1 MARVAQRDWSIDVP
15 GWAQTLGVSKEA
27 IEIYASSDVIDL
39 HVDTF
44 IWTRVFGYDL
54 RRRHS
59 LGLFGRHFYGHTDFP
74 RILEAGLTGA
84 TWIITTNP
92 FKPPRMRRNAFFEN
106 LEHIKAIF
114 AEVPEQFAL
123 VRSRAEYDAAR
134 AAGKHGA
141 FLGIQGGNCLSYDLA
156 DLDRIP
162 GVGPTCDILRVT
174 VVHLTSS
181 TLGETNSP
189 SGRYLHPRVAGLTD
203 LGREYVRRLN
213 EKKIFVDLA
222 HIGRRAF
229 FDAVAVHDKSQPLM
243 VTHTGISGV
252 YDVWRNINDEQIK
265 AVADTG
271 GTVGIM
277 FHTEFLGPRRHV
289 STETIVD
296 HIEHVIT
303 VAGEDFVSI
312 GTDYDGAISPPPEL
326 PTLFEMP
333 KVVQVMLDR
342 GHSAER
348 IQKVL
353 GGNFLRVVEAL
364 RG

>member
-1 MARVAQRDWSIDVP
+1 MVRLQHHDWSVDTAD
-15 GWAQTLGVSKEA
+15 WARTLGVSNEA
-27 IEIYASSDVIDL
+27 IELYASSDVIDL

-54 RRRHS
+54 RRRHG

-92 FKPPRMRRNAFFEN
+92 FKPPRARRDAFFEN
-106 LEHIKAIF
+106 LESIKAIF
-114 AEVPEQFAL
+114 AEVPEQFAI
-123 VRSRAEYDAAR
+123 VRSRAGYDAAR
-134 AAGKHGA
+134 EAGKHGA
-141 FLGIQGGNCLSYDLA
+141 FLGIQGGNCLSHDLS

-162 GVGPTCDILRVT
+162 GVGATCDILRVT
-174 VVHLTSS
+174 LVHLTSS

-189 SGRYLHPRVAGLTD
+189 SGRYLHPWVQGLTD
-203 LGREYVRRLN
+203 DGREYVRRLN
-213 EKKIFVDLA
+213 DKKIFVDLA

-252 YDVWRNINDEQIK
+252 HDSWRNINDEQIK

-277 FHTEFLGPRRHV
+277 FHTEFLGPRRRV
-289 STETIVD
+289 GAGTIVD
-296 HIEHVIT
+296 HMDHVIQ
-303 VAGEDFVSI
+303 VVGDDFVSI
-312 GTDYDGAISPPPEL
+312 GTDYDGAISPPTEL

-333 KVVQVMLDR
+333 KLVQVMLDR
-342 GHSAER
+342 GYSPER
-348 IQKVL
+348 IQKIL
-353 GGNFLRVVEAL
+353 GGNFLRTVEAL